1 MTTPPFD
8 PQPCDTGGS
17 GDAGIDVEGTLVCD
31 VNAAGDVVGVALVEA
46 VYDATGARIATRF
59 VDPATGLTYV
69 PQGTLQAC
77 REGCCPEPV
86 VLCDVQTDGSAV
98 QFIRSFIGDEAGNLD
113 VKDTLL
119 DGSVYAPTGVVSD
132 CQPYTN
138 CTPSSDQD
146 LNGDCGPGEVAT
158 TSVILADGQAP
169 NSVVTDDPSADAL
182 CGGSWG
188 PGPDAQPPGFPV
200 AESFRN
206 ATFDQP
212 GPVIQGSA
220 PYAGLTASPGWTGS
234 NVDPAGDGW
243 LQTSDI
249 NSGTNGIWQVP
260 GPFSTA
266 AGATASVT
274 FASHDGTAQGGD
286 GMAFVFT
293 NGAPA
298 PQGTPIGGFGNL
310 GLQNW
315 ENGYVAV
322 VLDEYGQT
330 CTCDHT
336 APPGGPNPGPCGFC
350 TNTISIQLA
359 GTARQAATCECCT
372 IATAALAPKQIN
384 ATTRSAPGRLTV
396 SIIEEAGQTYVSA
409 SVLWPG
415 DTDATVYFNRVNV
428 TACAGPAPASLRM
441 ALYGGS
447 GGAYRSEHEYRD
459 AQAIASGIQDWRAFP
474 VTTDPIPAC
483 VTQVNIRAEVDVTFV
498 SDTQTTGNADNEA
511 WFWLVNTATN
521 TVVDRA
527 ELSSLPSQTGTVHHL
542 TIDSGLIP
550 VADLPNYR
558 IYVGAETRDQ
568 AGSYGHLWENLDITV
583 SGTGCPVVPRRTL
596 EVSARCPLPVAI
608 VSGGGGDG
616 GGGAPSVFNA
626 PATFED
632 ALVCA
637 LSGGVRSP
645 AFRREVR
652 TPDGNII
659 FSFLTTDGVPFT
671 PDGWTP
677 GPCDPPNFGEDILC
691 DDNGPFVRK
700 LIQDS
705 SGTVTGVVILSL
717 MGDGYSPVGP
727 IRVCAGVD
735 QEVVCWTQTSTG
747 TTVHTGTIRHDDN
760 LLAPG
765 WILFDQHQTPVLP
778 TEPGLTFV
786 PCAEAM
792 DPVAITGL
800 CLADGTPI
808 AAVVRRNSITGVVT
822 QDGWINLNT
831 GAFTAGN
838 PPVGAVACGDSR
850 SIQVSGTFCD
860 VDGSGNVLALV
871 LIEYSYNPDGTI
883 ASVRLVNAT
892 TGATYVPVGTITT
905 CPEGTPQPEQDIE
918 ILCDVNAGVATPF
931 IRDYR
936 RDELGAIVAISDYTL
951 AGAAYA
957 PTGTVG
963 LCSSVMRDE
972 EILVLCDAT
981 PTRFLRRYNYDAA
994 TGALIGIVNTTLDG
1008 STPFVPVG
1016 AVGICTTPIQS
1027 DFDFTEEV
1035 LCDANGTAFIRR
1047 FTFNSST
1054 GAVTATTDLTLAG
1067 AAFVPVG
1074 AVGICSGLDSES
1086 FILCD
1091 SAVVPNR
1098 FLRTYRYTTSG
1109 TVAAFSDTT
1118 LAGAPFVPTGAVG
1131 ICTTPVQSDFDF
1143 TEEVLCDANGTAF
1156 IRRFTFNSSTGAV
1169 TATTNLT
1176 LAGTAFTPVGAV
1188 GICANCCPTVVGE
1201 GCTNVG
1207 SGHYTAIRAAN
1218 GTISLIDSVSG
1229 VAVAAGA
1236 IVVCPAATVIPS
1248 TITLNSQGRLVADA
1262 DAAWTPGADVVGTLT
1277 SVTLTVLSGTATV
1290 TDQSGTVLTGLPAGY
1305 TATWTAEDHST
1316 LLGPQSIDAIGG
1328 NTVVIWTQ
1336 K

>member
-1 MTTPPFD
+1 MSTPPFD

-17 GDAGIDVEGTLVCD
+17 GDAGVDVESTLICD

-46 VYDATGARIATRF
+46 VYDATGARTATRF

-86 VLCDVQTDGSAV
+86 VLCDVQPDGSAT
-98 QFIRSFIGDEAGNLD
+98 QFIRSFTGDEAGNLD
-113 VKDTLL
+113 VEDTLL

-132 CQPYTN
+132 CQPYSN
-138 CTPSSDQD
+138 CTPSPTQD
-146 LNGDCGPGEVAT
+146 LNGDCGPGEDINIDIPTAAGD
-158 TSVILADGQAP
+158 SPNHVINQDPTADP
-169 NSVVTDDPSADAL
+169 L
-182 CGGSWG
+182 CGGTWDRPSE
-188 PGPDAQPPGFPV
+188 PQVAPFPV
-200 AESFRN
+200 NESFRN
-206 ATFDQP
+206 STLDQP
-212 GPVIQGSA
+212 IANTGGSP
-220 PYAGLTASPGWTGS
+220 PYFQLTSGG
-234 NVDPAGDGW
+234 VDPVGAGWGRM
-243 LQTSDI
+243 SDL
-249 NSGTNGIWQVP
+249 NSATNGFWQV
-260 GPFSTA
+260 GTPFPSANGITA
-266 AGATASVT
+266 EAT
-274 FASHDGTAQGGD
+274 FASHDGTTPGGD
-286 GMAFVFT
+286 GFYFALT
-293 NGAPA
+293 DGSAPA
-298 PQGTPIGGFGNL
+298 QTTAVGGGGNL
-310 GLQNW
+310 GLANW
-315 ENGYVAV
+315 NGGYLALVF
-322 VLDEYGQT
+322 DEYGGT
-330 CTCDHT
+330 GFDNGAGFTPNYVNIISMSNYGT
-336 APPGGPNPGPCGFC
+336 PAGYIAGVPAAPHQFNDLPRSKPARIKMSVINQGG
-350 TNTISIQLA
+350 
-359 GTARQAATCECCT
+359 
-372 IATAALAPKQIN
+372 AP
-384 ATTRSAPGRLTV
+384 L
-396 SIIEEAGQTYVSA
+396 VSA
-409 SVLWPG
+409 SIDWNDGAGFVQ
-415 DTDATVYFNRVNV
+415 YFNRFD
-428 TACAGPAPASLRM
+428 ASAAGPVPVTMRMGANGAS
-441 ALYGGS
+441 GGS
-447 GGAYRSEHEYRD
+447 FRDIHEIRD
-459 AQAIASGIQDWRAFP
+459 AEANAVGIQEWRAFP

-483 VTQVNIRAEVDVTFV
+483 VTLLTVSASVDVTFG
-498 SDTQTTGNADNEA
+498 SSGPNNIDPDAY
-511 WFWLVNTATN
+511 FYLVNSATN
-521 TVVDRA
+521 TVLDSDRVSA
-527 ELSSLPSQTGTVHHL
+527 LTNQLGQPQTLSVTFDVPPT
-542 TIDSGLIP
+542 
-550 VADLPNYR
+550 DLPNLR
-558 IYVGAETRDQ
+558 LYVGQDTRDDSG
-568 AGSYGHLWENLDITV
+568 AYAATWDNLNVDVT
-583 SGTGCPVVPRRTL
+583 GAGCPATPRRTL
-596 EVSARCPLPVAI
+596 EVSAQCPLPVAI
-608 VSGGGGDG
+608 VSGGGGDDG
-616 GGGAPSVFNA
+616 GGGTTIFNA
-626 PATFED
+626 PSTFED
-632 ALVCA
+632 AQVCA
-637 LSGGVRSP
+637 TSGGNTFS

-652 TPDGNII
+652 APDGSITVT
-659 FSFLTTDGVPFT
+659 FLGVDGVPFT
-671 PDGWTP
+671 PDGWTA
-677 GPCDPPNFGEDILC
+677 GACEPPNFGEDILC

-705 SGTVTGVVILSL
+705 TGTVTGVVILSL
-717 MGDGYSPVGP
+717 MGDGYTPIGP

-760 LLAPG
+760 LPAPG
-765 WILFDQHQTPVLP
+765 WILFDQHVTPVLS

-808 AAVVRRNSITGVVT
+808 AAVVRRSSVTGVVT

-951 AGAAYA
+951 AGAAYT

-963 LCSSVMRDE
+963 LCSQGARDE

-981 PTRFLRRYNYDAA
+981 PTRFLRRYNYDTA
-994 TGALIGIVNTTLDG
+994 TGTLVGIVNTTLDG

-1016 AVGICTTPIQS
+1016 AVGICTTPVAT

-1035 LCDANGTAFIRR
+1035 LCDVNAGVPTAFIRR

-1054 GAVTATTDLTLAG
+1054 GVVTATTDLTLAG
-1067 AAFVPVG
+1067 AAYAVTG
-1074 AVGICSGLDSES
+1074 TVGICSGLDSES
-1086 FILCD
+1086 FVLCD
-1091 SAVVPNR
+1091 SAAVPNR
-1098 FLRTYRYTTSG
+1098 FLRTYRYTATG
-1109 TVAAFSDTT
+1109 TVAGFSDTT

-1131 ICTTPVQSDFDF
+1131 ICTTPVATDFDF
-1143 TEEVLCDANGTAF
+1143 TEEILCDANGTAF
-1156 IRRFTFNSSTGAV
+1156 IRRFTFNSSTGVV

-1176 LAGTAFTPVGAV
+1176 LAGVAFTPVGAV
-1188 GICANCCPTVVGE
+1188 GICSNCCPVVVGE

-1207 SGHYTAIRAAN
+1207 SGHYTAIRATN

-1229 VAVAAGA
+1229 VAVAAGS
-1236 IVVCPAATVIPS
+1236 IIICPADTVIPS
-1248 TITLNSQGRLVADA
+1248 SVTLNSQGRLVGDV

-1277 SVTLTVLSGTATV
+1277 SVTMTVLSGTATV
-1290 TDQSGTVLTGLPAGY
+1290 TDQSGTVLAGLPAGY
-1305 TATWTAEDHST
+1305 TGTWTSEDHST